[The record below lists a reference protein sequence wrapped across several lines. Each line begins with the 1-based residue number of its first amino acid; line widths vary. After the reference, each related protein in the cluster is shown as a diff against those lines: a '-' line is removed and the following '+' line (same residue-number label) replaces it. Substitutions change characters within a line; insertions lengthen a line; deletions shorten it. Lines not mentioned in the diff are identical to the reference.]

1 MFGLKNHELAIIT
14 EILRKYFPSLEIWIF
29 GSRSTSNHKPY
40 SDIDIALIGNNKF
53 EISNLPLALEAFS
66 ESDLPIK
73 VDIVVYNEAPP
84 GLKKAIDSQH
94 IKLTLY

>member
-1 MFGLKNHELAIIT
+1 MFGLKDHELNIIN
-14 EILRKYFPSLEIWIF
+14 EILKKYFPSSEIWIF
-29 GSRSTSNHKPY
+29 GSRSTSNYKPY
-40 SDIDIALIGNNKF
+40 SDIDIAIIGNNKF

-73 VDIVVYNEAPP
+73 ADIVAYSEAQT